1 MQKFIND
8 VFFWDLGINI
18 PTLFS
23 KYVGYSAKLI
33 LEDGTIFDGIGF
45 GYPKSISGEIVFNT
59 GMVGYT
65 ETLTDPSY
73 RGQILCFTYP
83 SIGNYGVPS
92 ELVLD
97 EYGFPKYFESGS
109 IQTSGVVIHDLSNVS
124 SHHTCVKTFDEWLY
138 EQKVPGIY
146 GIDTRELTKKIRI
159 NGVMNGK
166 IIINDE
172 SNSNSKENNDISF
185 DYDHCNFMNN
195 VSIPFPKFYGKR
207 DDPLVALI
215 DTGTKYSIIRNL
227 IKMGLSVIRM
237 PWNSSFSQILSF
249 NPQGIVISNGPGDPI
264 ICSDTIKTASKII
277 ENSIPTLGICLGHQI
292 LALAGGAKTHKLK
305 FGHRGQNKTCKDL
318 DSNHSFITSQNHG
331 YGVELESLVHT
342 DFKLW
347 FQNIDDN
354 TVEGIKH
361 KEKPI
366 IAVQFHPEASPGPFD
381 CLFVFEKF
389 KDLIINNG
397 NKIIEK
403 E

>member
-1 MQKFIND
+1 LQKFIKD
-8 VFFWDLGINI
+8 DFFWDLGINI

-45 GYPKSISGEIVFNT
+45 GYPKSTSGEIVFNT

-92 ELVLD
+92 ELELD
-97 EYGFPKYFESGS
+97 EYGIPKYFESDS

-124 SHHTCVKTFDEWLY
+124 SHYTCVKTFDEWLY
-138 EQKVPGIY
+138 GQKVPGIY

-172 SNSNSKENNDISF
+172 SNLNSKENKDIAF
-185 DYDHCNFMNN
+185 DYDHCNFMNE
-195 VSIPFPKFYGKR
+195 VSIPFPKFYGKK

-237 PWNSSFSQILSF
+237 PWNSSISQILSF

-264 ICSDTIKTASKII
+264 ICSETIKTASKII

-397 NKIIEK
+397 NKNN
-403 E
+403 